1 MFGGLF
7 DKKEKAEYEATI
19 KQMEMQNQIE
29 MQKQLHAQML
39 NQRPGLLTG
48 SIHNGGIGS
57 ITQAT
62 QAQMAQGL
70 TTAQGYSDSGST
82 ILRNMQSDIWE
93 LRRNIEHVSGFYK
106 WIIHAYPET
115 LVQYK
120 ALKDLEAASR
130 GHDESESTAQYAAK
144 SAI

>member
-7 DKKEKAEYEATI
+7 DKKEKAEYETAV
-19 KQMEMQNQIE
+19 KQMELQQMQHQMEMQQQIE
-29 MQKQLHAQML
+29 MQK
-39 NQRPGLLTG
+39 NRPGLLFP
-48 SIHNGGIGS
+48 GS
-57 ITQAT
+57 ITQVA
-62 QAQMAQGL
+62 AQGVV
-70 TTAQGYSDSGST
+70 GDSGST
-82 ILRNMQSDIWE
+82 ILRNMQSDIRE
-93 LRRNIEHVSGFYK
+93 LRKNVEHFSGFYK

-130 GHDESESTAQYAAK
+130 GQEDETK